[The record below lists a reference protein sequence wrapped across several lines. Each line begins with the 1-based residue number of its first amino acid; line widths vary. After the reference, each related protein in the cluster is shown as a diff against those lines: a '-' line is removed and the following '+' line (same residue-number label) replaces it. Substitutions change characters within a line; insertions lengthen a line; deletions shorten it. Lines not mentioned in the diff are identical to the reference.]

1 MHHLLPIFSFVSLRH
16 LGKLSLWDTFL
27 GEQIYEVFL
36 AENHV
41 GQCFLRTAVHGRV
54 DCLLWFERGHR
65 LIMDQLTSQVQRR
78 VIVGDGYLALV
89 VLRPNGGL
97 RSIRTRKIGRVSRSP
112 DTRLPVSVL
121 VSRILSVCSL
131 KSIDELP
138 SGPVSFEQL
147 LSPKV
152 LWTDDERAAFVTW
165 MRSHTGMGRFGKRKL
180 V

>member
-1 MHHLLPIFSFVSLRH
+1 
-16 LGKLSLWDTFL
+16 
-27 GEQIYEVFL
+27 
-36 AENHV
+36 
-41 GQCFLRTAVHGRV
+41 
-54 DCLLWFERGHR
+54 
-65 LIMDQLTSQVQRR
+65 MDQLTSQVQRR

-89 VLRPNGGL
+89 VLRSNGGL

-112 DTRLPVSVL
+112 DTRLPASVL

-152 LWTDDERAAFVTW
+152 LWTDDERAAFTTW
-165 MRSHTGMGRFGKRKL
+165 LRSHTVMGQDGKCKL
-180 V
+180 A